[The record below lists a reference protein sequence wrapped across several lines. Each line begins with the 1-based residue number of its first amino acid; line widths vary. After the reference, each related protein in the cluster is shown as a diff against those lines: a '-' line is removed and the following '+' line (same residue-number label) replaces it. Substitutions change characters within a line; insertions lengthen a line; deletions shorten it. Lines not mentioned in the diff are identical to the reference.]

1 MSQAGVLAVTASP
14 SVPTTFVTNSGNA
27 VPVANT
33 LNILA
38 TDATTNNDNGI
49 LTTGAGS
56 TVTIVLSNR
65 QTSGTIT
72 TTDATLTTALT
83 FALSGTPGVYFI
95 DGNITAFNVTDTAG
109 GVYNFASGVRSDG
122 ATATEIGVEFKD
134 SFEEAAMATSD
145 VFVTTSGNNSIIQVQ
160 GIAGKTINWN
170 VVLNYRFVS

>member
-65 QTSGTIT
+65 QTATVT

-95 DGNITAFNVTDTAG
+95 DGNITAFDVTDTAG

-122 ATATEIGVEFKD
+122 VTATEIGVEFKD

>member
-1 MSQAGVLAVTASP
+1 MSQAGVLAITSSP

-27 VPVANT
+27 VPAANI
-33 LNILA
+33 LNVLA

-49 LTTGAGS
+49 LTTGSGS
-56 TVTIVLSNR
+56 TVTVVLSNR
-65 QTSGTIT
+65 QTATVT

-83 FALSGTPGVYFI
+83 FALSATPGVYFI
-95 DGNITAFNVTDTAG
+95 EGNITAFDVTDTAG

-122 ATATEIGVEFKD
+122 ASATEIGVEFKD